1 VRYSWWPVQGV
12 RPADRTTTGLPENYL
27 HLELAE
33 RLRQGPFE
41 LTLQFLV
48 AEEGDAIDDPTIAL
62 DHNHRVRM
70 IGGRLV
76 VTGLDER
83 PGGAEMLSFNPT
95 RVIDGFEMSNDPI
108 LAARGHAY
116 RVSSAD
122 RHEIKSRG

>member
-1 VRYSWWPVQGV
+1 M
-12 RPADRTTTGLPENYL
+12 
-27 HLELAE
+27 
-33 RLRQGPFE
+33 
-41 LTLQFLV
+41 
-48 AEEGDAIDDPTIAL
+48 AL

-83 PGGAEMLSFNPT
+83 PGGAELLSFNPT

-122 RHEIKSRG
+122 RHEIKSLG